1 MIEIFLI
8 IISFVN
14 LFIFSN
20 FPINYFQFKNQFNVI
35 NFSFNDVLL
44 VNLLFNFNLLLVFS
58 LFPINMNLIFFLILF
73 YTLFFF
79 IKFQKQYIE
88 LFKKNF
94 LFSLSCFIIF
104 YSISMII
111 IKNAYLEYDALA
123 HWIYKVKIF
132 YQGGSIENLKNIPF
146 DYYPHLGSYIWAFF
160 WKNSWLEYE
169 YLGRLFFIFIF
180 LICVFK
186 LSNQLNNT
194 FSKLQRILIV
204 FVITFF
210 STNTFLFGGYQ
221 EYLLFFCF
229 YCFSNFFLKINNLN
243 NYYKK
248 NIIPE
253 LIILLI
259 LNIFIW
265 VKQEGLFYFFILNF
279 IFILHAKRS
288 IKNRFIF
295 CILSLFLFLFYWLIK
310 NYYFDTIEFNDSI
323 INSETF
329 KNLNISYLFSKI
341 LIITK
346 YFVISFVKYPI
357 WLVIFLSIFILK
369 FTTNYFEKNKFIYT
383 YLVLTFSFVYA
394 IFLNTPDNLTWLLPI
409 TLNRLVFTLSG
420 FLIFLIPVALNN
432 IKIKSL

>member
-35 NFSFNDVLL
+35 NFSFHDVLL

-79 IKFQKQYIE
+79 IKFQKQYIK
-88 LFKKNF
+88 LLKKNF
-94 LFSLSCFIIF
+94 LFSLTYFIIF
-104 YSISMII
+104 YSISIII

-160 WKNSWLEYE
+160 WKNSWIEYE

-180 LICVFK
+180 LICVFN
-186 LSNQLNNT
+186 LSNQLNDT
-194 FSKLQRILIV
+194 FSKLQRILII

-229 YCFSNFFLKINNLN
+229 FCFSNFFLKINNLN
-243 NYYKK
+243 NNYNK

-253 LIILLI
+253 LIILLV

-265 VKQEGLFYFFILNF
+265 AKQEGLFYFFILNF

-288 IKNRFIF
+288 IKNKLIF
-295 CILSLFLFLFYWLIK
+295 CVSSLFLFLFYWLIK
-310 NYYFDTIEFNDSI
+310 NYYFDTIEFNDTL

-346 YFVISFVKYPI
+346 YFVISFIKYPI
-357 WLVIFLSIFILK
+357 WLVIFLSIIILK
-369 FTTNYFEKNKFIYT
+369 FSTNYFEKNKFIYT
-383 YLVLTFSFVYA
+383 YFILTFSFIYA
-394 IFLNTPDNLTWLLPI
+394 IFLNTPGNLTWLLPV

-420 FLIFLIPVALNN
+420 FVIFLIPVILNN
-432 IKIKSL
+432 IKIKS